1 VAVDAEPN
9 GAASSNATSDD
20 ATGNDEDGVV
30 FGMPILANST
40 QATVSSFTVLS
51 SSEGKLDAWIDFN
64 RDGDWS
70 DLGEQVLVSTA
81 VISGTNLLPFT
92 IPVNAIPGSTFA
104 RFRISTAGGLS
115 PTGPANDG
123 EVEDHVVNVL
133 DGNAN
138 PELTLLASAIG
149 NHELLIVN
157 GMLTVHSTTATLLS
171 TPVGPIAR
179 VKLLG
184 EGSASIYD
192 VVRPATNLAGKITF
206 EGSTKPVR
214 FSTTNT
220 TIDTSAFTGTIS
232 GLGTMDLTSNGGQE
246 VRLNLASVRAMNS
259 QKSLKV
265 IADKDDTLVTDR
277 QWKYVQSRLENDKL
291 VHGFGRSDAKLDL
304 QNHLQWQNLINR
316 FDVNGDDSVDP
327 LDVLAIINQINTG
340 SGGSRLPAFDPAI
353 PDRFLFLD
361 VDGDNGLSP
370 LDVLAVINLIN
381 NRSSGGPEGEGRGND
396 LATVEASTQRWE
408 ERRASATDMWMADF
422 EIDRLEDQRTNR
434 RRGPG
439 RR

>member
-1 VAVDAEPN
+1 
-9 GAASSNATSDD
+9 
-20 ATGNDEDGVV
+20 
-30 FGMPILANST
+30 
-40 QATVSSFTVLS
+40 
-51 SSEGKLDAWIDFN
+51 
-64 RDGDWS
+64 
-70 DLGEQVLVSTA
+70 
-81 VISGTNLLPFT
+81 
-92 IPVNAIPGSTFA
+92 
-104 RFRISTAGGLS
+104 
-115 PTGPANDG
+115 
-123 EVEDHVVNVL
+123 
-133 DGNAN
+133 
-138 PELTLLASAIG
+138 
-149 NHELLIVN
+149 
-157 GMLTVHSTTATLLS
+157 
-171 TPVGPIAR
+171 
-179 VKLLG
+179 
-184 EGSASIYD
+184 
-192 VVRPATNLAGKITF
+192 
-206 EGSTKPVR
+206 
-214 FSTTNT
+214 
-220 TIDTSAFTGTIS
+220 
-232 GLGTMDLTSNGGQE
+232 
-246 VRLNLASVRAMNS
+246 
-259 QKSLKV
+259 
-265 IADKDDTLVTDR
+265 
-277 QWKYVQSRLENDKL
+277 